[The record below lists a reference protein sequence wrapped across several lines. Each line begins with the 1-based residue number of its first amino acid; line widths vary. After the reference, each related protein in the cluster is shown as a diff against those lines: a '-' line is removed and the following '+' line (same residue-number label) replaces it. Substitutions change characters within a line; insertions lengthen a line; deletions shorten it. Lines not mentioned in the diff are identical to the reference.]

1 MKKYNTLEKTGM
13 VLIIIGLI
21 ITLLSFLNM
30 ISYKSEGLFLSSVGL
45 ILIGVGN
52 WKKGKKQSKNT

>member
-1 MKKYNTLEKTGM
+1 MKKYNALEKTGM
-13 VLIIIGLI
+13 VLIIIGSI